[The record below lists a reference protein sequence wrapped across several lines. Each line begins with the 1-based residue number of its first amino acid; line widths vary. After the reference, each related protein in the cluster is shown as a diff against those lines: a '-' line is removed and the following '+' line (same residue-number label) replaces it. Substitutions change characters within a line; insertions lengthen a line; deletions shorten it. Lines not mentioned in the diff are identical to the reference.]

1 MSIVCLILKSVALI
15 KTLLEEL
22 PVSAIFGSALPSNN
36 DLSTRAQ
43 LVWMVPP
50 HIYRLGAVEYKYI
63 GMYLGCYKE
72 EGQVGSLRIRVSRW
86 SLHPD
91 PQRTLPL
98 CRWVPASR
106 VDDAESLSRVATRTW
121 VPYSAGRYLDLPPS
135 TSLLD
140 SS

>member
-1 MSIVCLILKSVALI
+1 MG
-15 KTLLEEL
+15 LLASPL
-22 PVSAIFGSALPSNN
+22 
-36 DLSTRAQ
+36 
-43 LVWMVPP
+43 
-50 HIYRLGAVEYKYI
+50 YRLGAVEYKYI
-63 GMYLGCYKE
+63 GIYLGCYKE

-91 PQRTLPL
+91 PQRTHPS
-98 CRWVPASR
+98 RSRVPACQI
-106 VDDAESLSRVATRTW
+106 VDAELPSRVATRTW